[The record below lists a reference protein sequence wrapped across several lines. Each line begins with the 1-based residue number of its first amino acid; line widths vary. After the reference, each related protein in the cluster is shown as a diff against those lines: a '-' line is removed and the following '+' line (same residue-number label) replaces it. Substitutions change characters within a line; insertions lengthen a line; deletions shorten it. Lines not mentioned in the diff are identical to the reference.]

1 MSLQALWAMFLAH
14 PAQVVNGLALFFACA
29 GAWVLLATRL
39 REQRSIARLAAESEL
54 EDVDEDA
61 DLQDEAAQ
69 RVNRF
74 FYAFGLFSLLVALG
88 VSWGSTQL

>member
-29 GAWVLLATRL
+29 GAWVLLATRW

-54 EDVDEDA
+54 EEVDGPTV
-61 DLQDEAAQ
+61 QDESTQ
-69 RVNRF
+69 RLNRF
-74 FYAFGLFSLLVALG
+74 FYAFGYFSLAVALG
-88 VSWGSTQL
+88 VSWASTQV

>member
-39 REQRSIARLAAESEL
+39 RERRSVARLAAE
-54 EDVDEDA
+54 A
-61 DLQDEAAQ
+61 DLDAAATSLDEASQ
-69 RVNRF
+69 RLNRF
-74 FYAFGLFSLLVALG
+74 FYAFGYFSLAVALG
-88 VSWGSTQL
+88 VSWASTRL

>member
-54 EDVDEDA
+54 EEVDEATDI
-61 DLQDEAAQ
+61 QDESA
-69 RVNRF
+69 RRLNRF
-74 FYAFGLFSLLVALG
+74 FYAFGYFSLAVALG
-88 VSWGSTQL
+88 VSWASTQL